1 MKPCPE
7 CGGEGQC
14 EYEVPVPAPMSWRGG
29 WVEDRLMEC
38 ELCGGSGEIEG
49 EETDEQGIT
58 VPTLSL

>member
-29 WVEDRLMEC
+29 WLEDRLMEC
-38 ELCGGSGEIEG
+38 ELCGGSGEIED
-49 EETDEQGIT
+49 EEEG
-58 VPTLSL
+58 TLSL